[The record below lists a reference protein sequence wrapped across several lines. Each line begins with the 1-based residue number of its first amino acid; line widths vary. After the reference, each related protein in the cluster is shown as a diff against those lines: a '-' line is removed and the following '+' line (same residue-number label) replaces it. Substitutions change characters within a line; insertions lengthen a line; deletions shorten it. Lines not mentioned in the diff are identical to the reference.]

1 MTKQNFGLVGGANE
15 QLVKRFL
22 PGYIRQTEEIAKDK
36 LLADRDGKVVMEV
49 SDSATAVEVPISDV
63 MIECGIQVAQD
74 EAFYVE
80 PKREE
85 AGL

>member
-1 MTKQNFGLVGGANE
+1 M
-15 QLVKRFL
+15 
-22 PGYIRQTEEIAKDK
+22 
-36 LLADRDGKVVMEV
+36 
-49 SDSATAVEVPISDV
+49 SDV